1 MKSKLIAL
9 KILLFLTLFTVSK
22 QALCSTGEINLDALG
37 NKCVP
42 IEDFLEKENLSIE
55 TEDLLYLASNNG
67 GIIEKDNY
75 ILEIS
80 KLSDEKLQ
88 TFNIQK
94 SKLYISS
101 TCLQAMEKD
110 EKILLDKS
118 KSIIVIIYNFNQLS
132 SNNLPDIY
140 FIIRQNNPDSPIKY
154 INSKSFDF
162 FLCHEDP
169 IYLDTQVY
177 INDLKYDLEVET
189 PIDIKKITYAK
200 KLKIDLFDPHSA
212 FLNDICF
219 KFTSENKKDVP
230 LDSRFEDYYQNIT
243 LCNETLSSHYI
254 GFNYSSEDEIFTF
267 RCAYGFYKDEKDKKT
282 YIDNIDDKMK
292 FIFKTSNIKVIT
304 CFKELLN
311 IRELIHNYGGFICL
325 FVFLLQVILY
335 ISFSCKGTQYL
346 EEEIQ
351 EMFDTAEKRRKERE
365 MKRAQIANEA
375 ITIEVNNGLNTDERL
390 QNSNNEIGVAN
401 KETRIDNKDEVEDE
415 QEGKENIVIR
425 NGKRQNSRKKTN
437 PKKKKANIAN
447 PGPRQGKKGKTD
459 MKKSKIHDNFD
470 LKAEDENTGK
480 KLKRNRTIE
489 VKDNDKKKK
498 KKEEEERK
506 KKEEEERKKK
516 EEEEEKEAEKKEVN
530 ELYDVNDDDLN
541 EYSFRTACRRD
552 KRNVCRLYWNALKT
566 GHVLIN
572 LFCRNDDNNLVII
585 KISLIF
591 MLFPINLT
599 FNIFFFTSKNIK
611 ASYVRNFDDLTL
623 FAKNLLHSFL
633 SSIFTSVFLIILKF
647 LCQTHSKI
655 RELRKL
661 RDLEEARK
669 KNQGLYKCLKFKINI
684 YFILSFIFILVF
696 GYYIACFCAIFEN
709 TQIKLI
715 EAMFTSW
722 GLSLFYPFGVYLV
735 SSIFRRI
742 ALAKKIRLLF
752 RISKIIELY

>member
-1 MKSKLIAL
+1 MKSILKAL
-9 KILLFLTLFTVSK
+9 KILLFLTLFTASK
-22 QALCSTGEINLDALG
+22 QDLCSTGKINLDALG
-37 NKCVP
+37 DKCVP
-42 IEDFLEKENLSIE
+42 IEDFLEKEDLSIE
-55 TEDLLYLASNNG
+55 TQDLLYLASNNG
-67 GIIEKDNY
+67 GIIDKDNY
-75 ILEIS
+75 LLEIS

-94 SKLYISS
+94 SKLYISG
-101 TCLQAMEKD
+101 TCLKVMEENENVK
-110 EKILLDKS
+110 LDKS

-132 SNNLPDIY
+132 VNNLQDIY
-140 FIIRQNNPDSPIKY
+140 FIIRQSNPNSPIKY
-154 INSKSFDF
+154 INSKYFDF
-162 FLCHEDP
+162 SLCHGDP
-169 IYLDTQVY
+169 IYLDTQVN

-200 KLKIDLFDPHSA
+200 KLKIDLFDPHSP

-254 GFNYSSEDEIFTF
+254 GFNYSSEDEILTF
-267 RCAYGFYKDEKDKKT
+267 RCAYGFYKDEEDKKT

-292 FIFKTSNIKVIT
+292 FIFKTSNIKVIM

-311 IRELIHNYGGFICL
+311 IREIIHNYGGFICL

-335 ISFSCKGTQYL
+335 IAFSCKGTEYL
-346 EEEIQ
+346 EAEIQ
-351 EMFDTAEKRRKERE
+351 EMFDTAEKRKKEKE
-365 MKRAQIANEA
+365 MKKAQLANEV
-375 ITIEVNNGLNTDERL
+375 ININVDNNIDTNDRF
-390 QNSNNEIGVAN
+390 QNNNNEIEMGN
-401 KETRIDNKDEVEDE
+401 RETIIDNKDENE
-415 QEGKENIVIR
+415 EGKENIVIR
-425 NGKRQNSRKKTN
+425 NGKKHNS
-437 PKKKKANIAN
+437 KKKANSKKKKENIAN
-447 PGPRQGKKGKTD
+447 PERKNKKGKTEN
-459 MKKSKIHDNFD
+459 KKSKKHDNFD
-470 LKAEDENTGK
+470 LKAEDENMGK
-480 KLKRNRTIE
+480 KLKRNKTIE
-489 VKDNDKKKK
+489 IKDDDK
-498 KKEEEERK
+498 
-506 KKEEEERKKK
+506 KKK

-611 ASYVRNFDDLTL
+611 ASYVKNFDDLTL
-623 FAKNLLHSFL
+623 FANNLLHSFL

-684 YFILSFIFILVF
+684 YFILSFVFILVF

-709 TQIKLI
+709 TQIDLI
-715 EAMFTSW
+715 RAMFTSW

-742 ALAKKIRLLF
+742 ALAKKVRLLF